1 MTTISVPLPADLL
14 RALEGLVREGR
25 VESKAHVMR
34 EALKMYLEEQAV
46 QDVLRAEKE
55 PRLSGDLETLAAAL
69 R

>member
-1 MTTISVPLPADLL
+1 MTTISVPLPAELL
-14 RALEGLVREGR
+14 SALERLVREGR
-25 VESKAHVMR
+25 VANKAQAMR

-55 PRLSGDLETLAAAL
+55 PRLSGDLDALAAAL